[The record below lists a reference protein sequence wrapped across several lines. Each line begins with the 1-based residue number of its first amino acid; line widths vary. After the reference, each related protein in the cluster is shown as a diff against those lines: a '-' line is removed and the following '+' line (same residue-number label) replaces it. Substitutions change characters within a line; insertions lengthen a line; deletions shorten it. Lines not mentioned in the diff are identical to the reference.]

1 MCSSQRSQA
10 FELATTKKR
19 LQVGGGYII
28 LIKASYGV
36 LAKLI
41 ILKKEGYI
49 WVMITVKLVLWI
61 KFCAVKLLNSVRLN
75 SPRV

>member
-1 MCSSQRSQA
+1 MSQA

-19 LQVGGGYII
+19 LQVGGGYTL

-41 ILKKEGYI
+41 ILKRKGMCE
-49 WVMITVKLVLWI
+49 
-61 KFCAVKLLNSVRLN
+61 
-75 SPRV
+75 